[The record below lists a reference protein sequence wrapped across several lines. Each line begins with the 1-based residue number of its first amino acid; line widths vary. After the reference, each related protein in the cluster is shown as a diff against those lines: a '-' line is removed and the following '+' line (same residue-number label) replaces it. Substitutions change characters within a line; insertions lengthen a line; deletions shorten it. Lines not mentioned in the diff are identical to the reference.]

1 MMYQF
6 FNIGV
11 SEAGPSGV
19 KIIAQNNFYDML
31 QGYPNNDINKNWTML
46 NLFVGFLKLFRSTT
60 KRS

>member
-31 QGYPNNDINKNWTML
+31 QGYPNNDINKKL
-46 NLFVGFLKLFRSTT
+46 DYAESFLLDS
-60 KRS
+60 